1 VRLPDY
7 IIGFGRRHVFSSVLA
22 CTVVVAGTA
31 VVLARPAHLSS
42 APTTRPAATA
52 AEESNSAE
60 HVDFD
65 QPLLAGRKL
74 PSVAEAAANLPFR
87 PVAPAAAGQPIS
99 VWIPAQARQ
108 HLLALVY
115 QHPSYG
121 RFMVIEV
128 PNVGTQQDLE
138 GLVAQCATGCEEA
151 WSLVHLEDGSEA
163 VLFEGSSTI
172 PHETTGV
179 IWIHNGLALNVLG
192 PAASFSRDAA
202 LALANRF
209 NSANA
214 A

>member
-1 VRLPDY
+1 MC
-7 IIGFGRRHVFSSVLA
+7 ISVLRGA
-22 CTVVVAGTA
+22 VA
-31 VVLARPAHLSS
+31 LEHLL
-42 APTTRPAATA
+42 
-52 AEESNSAE
+52 
-60 HVDFD
+60 
-65 QPLLAGRKL
+65 PLLY
-74 PSVAEAAANLPFR
+74 
-87 PVAPAAAGQPIS
+87 PV
-99 VWIPAQARQ
+99 
-108 HLLALVY
+108 
-115 QHPSYG
+115 PSYG
-121 RFMVIEV
+121 RFIVIEV
-128 PNVGTQQDLE
+128 PNDGTQQDLE
-138 GLVAQCATGCEEA
+138 GLGAQCATGCEEA